1 MNKENN
7 IILAVVIA
15 LLVFLFL
22 GGFGMTGIGNYG
34 GMYGMMNGF
43 YSGFGF
49 IWIFGWLIMILVLIA
64 LVLFIM
70 WLIKQLTG
78 DERRKNEKI

>member
-7 IILAVVIA
+7 AILVIVIT
-15 LLVFLFL
+15 LVVFLVL
-22 GGFGMTGIGNYG
+22 GGFGMMGFGNYG

-43 YSGFGF
+43 YGGFGF
-49 IWIFGWLIMILVLIA
+49 MWIFGWLIMILVLIA

-78 DERRKNEKI
+78 DERRRK